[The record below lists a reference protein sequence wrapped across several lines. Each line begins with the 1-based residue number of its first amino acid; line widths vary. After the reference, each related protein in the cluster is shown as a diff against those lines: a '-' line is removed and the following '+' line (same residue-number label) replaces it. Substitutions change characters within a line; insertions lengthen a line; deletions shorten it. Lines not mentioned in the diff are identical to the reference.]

1 MRVTEPEDMQQ
12 YVALYRA
19 TVAQA
24 VGGAGALMARLVAHV
39 RASLRE
45 SESEA
50 GDRRE
55 RDRLTQ
61 SRRLLNQFEGTLCAR
76 FTEELQNAFNRVSST
91 ERAVPAAPTD
101 LQFDQLAG
109 MDEAQVRQSVATARV
124 QHVVQT
130 AAETTLSELNR
141 LVCAMLGLKEVRLER
156 NPLRPAVYVDAV
168 TAALVHLPV
177 PSATRQGWI
186 SMMTGALG
194 RELDIYYHD
203 LCAELR
209 DRGVT
214 GAHGAASAD
223 GRWTASAAGVPGRT
237 DAGLLTLEK
246 LRQLLVEV
254 PHDAQHTL
262 WQRYEPATSDGNGE
276 SGFASTGQVSIDFSA
291 TVPAAFEAL
300 REMKQVEQVAQR
312 LQRRKTPGA
321 QDASE
326 RQRARDILRQSAHG
340 LEQTLGLEVV
350 EMMVDNI
357 THDPRLLGP
366 IQRLVADLEPALLQ
380 LALVDPRFFSHK
392 QHPARR
398 LLYEI
403 THRSIA
409 FESVDSRGFSGF
421 MEPLQEAVAPL
432 AATAIDTAEPFDRAL
447 SRLVEFWDAPG
458 GADKRQLDRAVK
470 ALKEAEQRNA
480 LAATIV
486 ADLQSRPDGA
496 LVPAPVIDFLSGPW
510 AQVVAHAR
518 ISDRTGAM
526 DPGAYAQ
533 AIDDVLWSAQPALT
547 ARKRAALGLLVPQLL
562 VRLREGLATI
572 DYPVAG
578 TSAFFAL
585 LESLHR
591 QGLDPHASFSAT
603 ASGLAQP
610 PFPDSA
616 LRPVVADSVW
626 LAPTEA
632 LASGFI
638 DLDTASRP
646 AAVREPREAR
656 ADVLALGV
664 WVALQAED
672 GWTRTRLVWFSPNGT
687 LLLFSDALGYMQSLT
702 RRACDQMFA
711 QGQLRI
717 ISTDPVEDA
726 LDAVA
731 QAAMRNS
738 VDVRV

>member
-12 YVALYRA
+12 YVALYKA

-45 SESEA
+45 LESEA

-61 SRRLLNQFEGTLCAR
+61 SRRLLNQFESTLCAR
-76 FTEELQNAFNRVSST
+76 FAEELQNAFNRISST

-101 LQFDQLAG
+101 LHFDQLAG
-109 MDEAQVRQSVATARV
+109 MDAAQVRQSVATARV
-124 QHVVQT
+124 QQSVQA

-141 LVCAMLGLKEVRLER
+141 LICAMLGLKEVRLER

-186 SMMTGALG
+186 SMMSGALG

-214 GAHGAASAD
+214 GAQGAASAD
-223 GRWTASAAGVPGRT
+223 GRLATSAAGAPRRT

-246 LRQLLVEV
+246 LRQLLAEV
-254 PHDAQHTL
+254 PRDAQDTIS
-262 WQRYEPATSDGNGE
+262 QRYEPGSSEGNGE
-276 SGFASTGQVSIDFSA
+276 SVFAAAAQVSIDFST

-312 LQRRKTPGA
+312 LKGRKTPDA
-321 QDASE
+321 QEASE
-326 RQRARDILRQSAHG
+326 RQRARDILRRSAHG

-357 THDPRLLGP
+357 TRDPRLLGP

-398 LLYEI
+398 LLHEI

-432 AATAIDTAEPFDRAL
+432 AATPIDTAEPFDRAL
-447 SRLVEFWDAPG
+447 SRLVELWDAPG

-470 ALKEAEQRNA
+470 ALQEAEQRNA
-480 LAATIV
+480 LAATIM
-486 ADLQSRPDGA
+486 ADLHSRPDA
-496 LVPAPVIDFLSGPW
+496 AQVPASVIDFLCGPW

-518 ISDRTGAM
+518 ISDSTGAM

-533 AIDDVLWSAQPALT
+533 TIDDVMWSAQPALA
-547 ARKRAALGLLVPQLL
+547 ARQQAALALLVPQLL
-562 VRLREGLATI
+562 ARLREGLATI

-585 LESLHR
+585 LDGLHQ
-591 QGLDPHASFSAT
+591 QGFGAQGSAPPT
-603 ASGLAQP
+603 APGAAQP

-616 LRPVVADSVW
+616 LRPVAADSVW

-646 AAVREPREAR
+646 AAVSQAHEGR
-656 ADVLALGV
+656 ADALALGI
-664 WVALQAED
+664 WVALLAED
-672 GWTRTRLVWFSPNGT
+672 GWTRTRLVWSSPNGT

-702 RRACDQMFA
+702 RRACEQMFA